1 MIYSMQLTL
10 STTFHDG
17 ESPLYV
23 SPLAPLASEPVSQI
37 WSQWRQ
43 LLEGLVP
50 TSLHGM
56 FHGLHWPQMATGIS
70 GLRTGQQG
78 LELPFPENSQVA
90 LRPCWKV
97 SGMGPKPGTMV
108 NPRIARICGCSSP
121 KNTSTSSFSPMANV
135 ACHNGLLLGRLHVQ
149 PDLKFQLLPKKRT
162 GFIPLNQLQFWRI
175 PRWNSG
181 IRASL
186 KFEMLLENK
195 TIIRHN

>member
-1 MIYSMQLTL
+1 MCRPWHPNLFHRFGL
-10 STTFHDG
+10 SGGSYWSWFRPRYEGH
-17 ESPLYV
+17 V
-23 SPLAPLASEPVSQI
+23 SPPL
-37 WSQWRQ
+37 
-43 LLEGLVP
+43 
-50 TSLHGM
+50 
-56 FHGLHWPQMATGIS
+56 ATGIS

-97 SGMGPKPGTMV
+97 SGMAGMGPKPGTMV

-121 KNTSTSSFSPMANV
+121 KNTSTSNTFKYMVLHRFFHRFSPMANV

-175 PRWNSG
+175 PRWNSK

-195 TIIRHN
+195 TIIRP